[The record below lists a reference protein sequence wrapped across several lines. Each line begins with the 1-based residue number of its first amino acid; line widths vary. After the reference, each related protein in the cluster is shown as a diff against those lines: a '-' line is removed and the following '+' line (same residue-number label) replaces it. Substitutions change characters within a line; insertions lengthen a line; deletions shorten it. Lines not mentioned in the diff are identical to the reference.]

1 MKIPNKRARFEYLLE
16 SERYEAGVSLTG
28 GEAKAIRGGHIDIS
42 QSVARIADGQAYLIN
57 ANIPVAGATKYDSK
71 RTRKLLLHR
80 DEIVSIATK
89 MKQRKL
95 TLVPLKVYTKQSL
108 RPGGQ
113 KGRFVKFELA
123 LARPKRKFEK
133 KEAIKKKDIERELAR
148 EFKVK

>member
-1 MKIPNKRARFEYLLE
+1 MKIPNRRVRFDYILE
-16 SERYEAGVSLTG
+16 PERFEAGVSLTG

-80 DEIVSIATK
+80 DEIVLLGVK
-89 MKQRKL
+89 MKQKKL
-95 TLVPLKVYTKQSL
+95 TLVPLKVYT
-108 RPGGQ
+108 R
-113 KGRFVKFELA
+113 GRFVKFELA
-123 LARPKRKFEK
+123 LGKPKRKFEK
-133 KEAIKKKDIERELAR
+133 KEAIKRKDIKREIER

>member
-95 TLVPLKVYTKQSL
+95 TLVPLKVYT
-108 RPGGQ
+108 R
-113 KGRFVKFELA
+113 GRFVKFELA

>member
-80 DEIVSIATK
+80 DEIVLLGVK
-89 MKQRKL
+89 MKQKKL
-95 TLVPLKVYTKQSL
+95 TLVPLKVYT
-108 RPGGQ
+108 R
-113 KGRFVKFELA
+113 GRFVKFELV

-133 KEAIKKKDIERELAR
+133 KEAIKQKDIKREIER